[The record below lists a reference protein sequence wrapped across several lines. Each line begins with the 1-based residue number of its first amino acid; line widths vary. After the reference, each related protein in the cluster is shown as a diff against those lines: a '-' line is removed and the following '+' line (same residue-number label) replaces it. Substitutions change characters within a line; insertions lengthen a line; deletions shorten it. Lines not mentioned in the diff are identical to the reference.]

1 MDGDRLSIDE
11 LADAAG
17 LTRRGIRFYVQQRL
31 IPAPHGV
38 GRGKHYD
45 ASHLERLRRIRELQ
59 TAGHSLEEIRRI
71 LEGKAASADVGRPR
85 PGARSAARGATV
97 AAVLRAE
104 LWRHVRV
111 MPGVE
116 LSFDAGRFNP
126 SVEQLVALRDAIA
139 DAFRQGDDGEVDGD
153 DEGDDTDSNSIEE
166 TQ

>member
-1 MDGDRLSIDE
+1 MAADRLSIDE

-31 IPAPHGV
+31 LPAPHGV

-45 ASHLERLRRIRELQ
+45 EAHLERLRRIRELQ

-71 LEGKAASADVGRPR
+71 LEGKALLAEVSKSAV
-85 PGARSAARGATV
+85 AARGRAPRV
-97 AAVLRAE
+97 ASVAPLRAE
-104 LWRHVRV
+104 LWRHLRV

-126 SVEQLVALRDAIA
+126 PVEQLVALRDAIA
-139 DAFRQGDDGEVDGD
+139 AVFRQAGDDDDDDNREGHDGP
-153 DEGDDTDSNSIEE
+153 DS
-166 TQ
+166 Q